1 MPYDTLANQETQN
14 RVVNALRERN
24 IEAELVA
31 TRADALARIQSLIPE
46 NASVMNGSSRTLE
59 EIGFVN
65 YLKSGTHRW
74 NNLHEKILA
83 ESDPAKQGLLR
94 RQSTVSDYY
103 LGSVHA
109 LAETGEFLVASNT
122 GSQLPHIVYTSANI
136 IFIVGAQKIV
146 PTLADAFRRLEEYVV
161 PLEDE
166 NMQQKYG
173 MGTRISKVVIFKY
186 ESPMNNRK
194 IHMIL
199 VNEKLGF

>member
-1 MPYDTLANQETQN
+1 MPYDTLADLETQN
-14 RVVNALRERN
+14 RVVSALRERN
-24 IEAELVA
+24 IEVEHVA

-46 NASVMNGSSRTLE
+46 SASVMNGSSRTLE
-59 EIGFVN
+59 EIGFVE
-65 YLKSGTHRW
+65 YLKSGAHRW
-74 NNLHEKILA
+74 NNLHEQILA

-109 LAETGEFLVASNT
+109 LTETGEFLVASNT

-136 IFIVGAQKIV
+136 IFVVGAQKIV
-146 PTLADAFRRLEEYVV
+146 PTLADAFQRLEEYVV
-161 PLEDE
+161 PLEDK

-173 MGTRISKVVIFKY
+173 MGTNISKVVIFKY
-186 ESPMNNRK
+186 ESPMNKRSVR
-194 IHMIL
+194 MIL